1 MNSSSLILLI
11 TFQNPTLLSNSSQ
24 CITVQTQS
32 KYYWLHVRF
41 NSCSFSALPLL
52 RPHCDEVVFLRYKSA
67 TMFHVFNWEK
77 KKKIFNACPA
87 PKNKCQNSRHNMQ
100 DPPESRSC
108 LSMAPIST
116 PVNLPSGLCMH
127 CIKIVSGPQYS
138 VPLLYL
144 PVFVYLS
151 PST

>member
-1 MNSSSLILLI
+1 MLHSPNPIQVLL
-11 TFQNPTLLSNSSQ
+11 TSCL
-24 CITVQTQS
+24 
-32 KYYWLHVRF
+32 KF

-52 RPHCDEVVFLRYKSA
+52 RPHCDEVVSKIPICY
-67 TMFHVFNWEK
+67 HVSCFQLK
-77 KKKIFNACPA
+77 KKNFNGCPA
-87 PKNKCQNSRHNMQ
+87 PKNKCQNSHHNMQ

-108 LSMAPIST
+108 LSTTPIST